1 MKTIIVIPREL
12 SSGRKIF
19 KRILCSCIFV
29 KGNSLNVF
37 RYRVP
42 VNNTTEAIN
51 NKFKNNETGE
61 LLKKAISETTD
72 TTGIRKNTV
81 RNLNDPCICILDL
94 NVGDMK

>member
-12 SSGRKIF
+12 SSGRKF
-19 KRILCSCIFV
+19 LNGFSVPAFFV

-81 RNLNDPCICILDL
+81 RNLNDPAFASLI
-94 NVGDMK
+94 

>member
-12 SSGRKIF
+12 SSGRKF
-19 KRILCSCIFV
+19 LNGFSVPAFFV

-61 LLKKAISETTD
+61 LLKKS
-72 TTGIRKNTV
+72 NQ
-81 RNLNDPCICILDL
+81 RNNRHNRYQKKYSQKL
-94 NVGDMK
+94 K